1 MNTLPGQ
8 ADVKG
13 FLASLF
19 DFSFSSLVTTK
30 IVRFLYIL
38 LLVVGTVAAVVVL
51 LGALAEGGPGALL
64 AIVVVPVLWL
74 IGVIYL
80 RVLMETLIVLFRIA
94 ENVQTIARSKGGE
107 I

>member
-8 ADVKG
+8 ADIKS

-38 LLVVGTVAAVVVL
+38 LLVVGTVWAVVVL
-51 LGALAEGGPGALL
+51 LGALAEGAPWGVL